1 MEFNS
6 AMSKNPISKKKT
18 FWQSTKKVKMT
29 LFINIQ
35 TQREWIDSFLKYY
48 PDDEYYSQNDECYPI
63 WIKEGGRQD
72 RASGGSSILESRMT
86 ITSMIYLIFGSIVTS
101 L

>member
-1 MEFNS
+1 
-6 AMSKNPISKKKT
+6 
-18 FWQSTKKVKMT
+18 MT
-29 LFINIQ
+29 LFLNIQ

-48 PDDEYYSQNDECYPI
+48 PDDEYYSQNDKCYPI
-63 WIKEGGRQD
+63 WVKEGGRQD
-72 RASGGSSILESRMT
+72 RASGGSYILESRMT